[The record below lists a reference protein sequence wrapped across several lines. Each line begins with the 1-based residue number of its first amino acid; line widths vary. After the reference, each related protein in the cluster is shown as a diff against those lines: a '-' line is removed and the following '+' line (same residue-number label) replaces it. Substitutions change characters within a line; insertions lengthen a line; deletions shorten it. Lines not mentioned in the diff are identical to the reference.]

1 MFLHRVCPQNLLL
14 AGIQKQNLDFL
25 DEITEYFGVKI
36 GMYFAWLGHY
46 TTALSIPAI
55 VGFFF
60 WVSPPT
66 PTQAPP
72 SLRLLQLCCNGKH
85 QTLEDVGYVLFS
97 VFNVVWVTTYLQA
110 WKRYSAEL
118 AFRWGTL
125 DQRDDLLAEPRP
137 LFRVRP
143 RYYGDG

>member
-1 MFLHRVCPQNLLL
+1 M
-14 AGIQKQNLDFL
+14 IL

-46 TTALSIPAI
+46 TTALSIPAF
-55 VGFFF
+55 VGFIF
-60 WVSPPT
+60 WVSEYRV
-66 PTQAPP
+66 
-72 SLRLLQLCCNGKH
+72 SFVYFNLIKFYDLKLFCNGKH
-85 QTLEDVGYVLFS
+85 QTTQDVGYVLFS
-97 VFNVVWVTTYLQA
+97 IFNVVWVTTYLQA

-137 LFRVRP
+137 LFRVSSRLCSS
-143 RYYGDG
+143 RLLA